1 MRLEGIIDMTK
12 CLLVDEDQEERQVL
26 SQLLGQYGFD
36 MSETASAEAALKL
49 CRANSPDIVVTA
61 DRIGS
66 MSAGEFVKRV
76 RRAANGRKPVVLVY
90 TEKANTDEIGS
101 AIIEGAAEF
110 LLKPFDRD
118 LLEFKLKQVGL
129 L

>member
-1 MRLEGIIDMTK
+1 MRLEGIVDMTR
-12 CLLVDEDQEERQVL
+12 CLLVDEDHVERRAL
-26 SQLLGQYGFD
+26 SELLGQYGFD
-36 MSETASAEAALKL
+36 MAETASADAALKH
-49 CRANSPDIVVTA
+49 CGT
-61 DRIGS
+61 

-76 RRAANGRKPVVLVY
+76 RLAANGRKPVVLVY

>member
-1 MRLEGIIDMTK
+1 MSGAGALTITGPLNWSAGTQTGTGSTT
-12 CLLVDEDQEERQVL
+12 VSSPL
-26 SQLLGQYGFD
+26 SITGVV
-36 MSETASAEAALKL
+36 ALDTRTL
-49 CRANSPDIVVTA
+49 NNNGL
-61 DRIGS
+61 GS

-76 RRAANGRKPVVLVY
+76 RRAAYGRKPVVLVY
-90 TEKANTDEIGS
+90 TDKANTDEIGS

>member
-1 MRLEGIIDMTK
+1 M
-12 CLLVDEDQEERQVL
+12 
-26 SQLLGQYGFD
+26 
-36 MSETASAEAALKL
+36 
-49 CRANSPDIVVTA
+49 
-61 DRIGS
+61 
-66 MSAGEFVKRV
+66 

-118 LLEFKLKQVGL
+118 LLEFKLKQVGCSDIVL
-129 L
+129 KAIGEHNPFTISVQ